1 MGEGSIAALE
11 SRLSELESLVSR
23 QSNLLNEQQ
32 SIIADMNQ
40 SIRDVRDPRVD
51 HLIGMLADVAQDP
64 FNCSAWDRVRKV
76 IKGFQPDEPVLDDS
90 GQ

>member
-11 SRLSELESLVSR
+11 SRLSDLEGLVSR
-23 QSNLLNEQQ
+23 QTNLLNEQQ
-32 SIIADMNQ
+32 GIIAEMNQ
-40 SIRDVRDPRVD
+40 AIRGIRDPRVD

-64 FNCSAWDRVRKV
+64 FNCSSWDRVRKV
-76 IKGFQPDEPVLDDS
+76 IKGFQPDEPILDDS